1 MKLSTSIE
9 TAPLFLDDR
18 SSEGETSRNSTD
30 AITAKARRFYTKKN
44 IQENGLPEHKSLPNV
59 A

>member
-9 TAPLFLDDR
+9 TAPFILEDCR
-18 SSEGETSRNSTD
+18 SDEESSRNSTD